1 MDDNSKKPDGNA
13 APDTGTGGW
22 TGRLARHRS
31 GLAALSFA
39 ESTVVPI
46 PLETVVAPLM
56 IGHPKRSLSIAFSI
70 WLGCLAGASL
80 FYFVGLWLR
89 DPVVIPVIEWLGLM
103 ETYNDLNNDI
113 DSGGVFW
120 TVFLVSFSPAP
131 MQLATLGTGAV
142 GGNFLTFFAAI
153 AASRGIRYFGLAF
166 LAQVLGDRI
175 SKLNIPRRKLVPA
188 IMVLIVAA
196 WAAFQFLPL

>member
-1 MDDNSKKPDGNA
+1 MANETKAPDGKSDSET
-13 APDTGTGGW
+13 DTEGW
-22 TGRLARHRS
+22 TDWLAGHRS

-56 IGHPKRSLSIAFSI
+56 IGHPKRSITIAVAI

-89 DPVVIPVIEWLGLM
+89 DPVVIPVIEWLGLI
-103 ETYNDLNNDI
+103 ETYEDLSNDI
-113 DSGGVFW
+113 DSGGTFW

-131 MQLATLGTGAV
+131 MQIATLGTGAV
-142 GGNFLTFFAAI
+142 GANFAVFFAAI
-153 AASRGIRYFGLAF
+153 AISRGIRYFGLAI
-166 LAQVLGDRI
+166 LAQLLGEKI
-175 SKLNIPRRKLVPA
+175 SELNIPKRKLVPSM
-188 IMVLIVAA
+188 ISLIVFA
-196 WAAFQFLPL
+196 WIVFQLLPI

>member
-1 MDDNSKKPDGNA
+1 MAQTHETIDDNSAETDE
-13 APDTGTGGW
+13 GGW
-22 TGRLARHRS
+22 TDRLAGHKT

-56 IGHPKRSLSIAFSI
+56 IGHPKRSITIAIAI
-70 WLGCLAGASL
+70 WLGCLVGASL

-103 ETYNDLNNDI
+103 ETYEDLSNDI

-131 MQLATLGTGAV
+131 MQLATLGAGAV
-142 GGNFLTFFAAI
+142 GGNFLAFFAAI
-153 AASRGIRYFGLAF
+153 AASRGIRYFGLAI
-166 LAQVLGDRI
+166 LAQLLGDRI
-175 SKLNIPRRKLVPA
+175 SKLDIPKRKLVPG
-188 IMVLIVAA
+188 IMVVIVVG
-196 WAAFQFLPL
+196 WAVFQFLPS